1 MNTSTAA
8 SPRYLAAAAEAGL
21 LHRLDGHPYVVG
33 ETHDPLHD
41 RRQFLVEYCAEELLD
56 DARGLEQALEN
67 AGGQALG
74 TAIVTVR
81 VPARIRLREP
91 WRPHLTYLTHAGPPP
106 RSDAE
111 PSPFTVRP
119 ADAETDTPA
128 IAHWLAKALAD
139 GSADQGGT
147 ADPAEVDLLVREFL
161 DAPDRFSYV
170 ACRDGRPVGHATLLC
185 DAHDPV
191 TGRDHVE
198 LVDILVDETDEAQR
212 TAVNALTAAAI
223 AHAHR
228 AALPLTGHV
237 VHPAPHVAPEQG
249 DRIVASLVARGW
261 AVDHVFWQHH
271 YGKDGV

>member
-1 MNTSTAA
+1 MSTSPAV
-8 SPRYLAAAAEAGL
+8 SPRYLGAAAEAGL
-21 LHRLDGHPYVVG
+21 LHRLDGRPYVVG

-41 RRQFLVEYCAEELLD
+41 RHEFLVEYCAEELLA
-56 DARGLEQALEN
+56 DARGLERALEA
-67 AGGQALG
+67 AGGRALG
-74 TAIVTVR
+74 TAVVTVR
-81 VPARIRLREP
+81 VPGGIRLPEP

-106 RSDAE
+106 RNDAA

-128 IAHWLAKALAD
+128 VARWIAKALAD
-139 GSADQGGT
+139 GSADQGDT
-147 ADPAEVDLLVREFL
+147 AAPAAVNVLVREFL

-198 LVDILVDETDEAQR
+198 LVDVLVEETDEEQR
-212 TAVNALTAAAI
+212 TAVDALTAAAI

-237 VHPAPHVAPEQG
+237 VHPAPHIAPERG
-249 DRIVASLVARGW
+249 ERIVASLVARGW
-261 AVDHVFWQHH
+261 AVDHVFWQRH